1 LAAGA
6 LVALALL
13 LFVLPG
19 RRRRDLRARVG
30 QFTPQVAAHS
40 APLLEAASPEQRLA
54 ATERMLARLGWW
66 QSFKENVELAH
77 IQRSAVELVAYDAI
91 ATMLLAALAVAL
103 GAPVLA
109 GLAVFVGPLGL
120 RLFVRHRLRR
130 QRDLFGEQLGGF
142 LDELSSSLRAG
153 HGLVAALATSVRNA
167 PEPSRTEWGKV
178 VTDETL
184 GLALDDAMRSLA
196 RRMAS
201 DDVEQ
206 VALVASLHQRTG
218 GNLAEVL
225 DRVADGV
232 RERIELRRQLRTLSA
247 QAQMSRW
254 ILTGL
259 PVALMLVMLVVNR
272 SYMRPLF
279 TTVGGFIA
287 LGAAALLLTVG
298 SLIMRKLT
306 EIEV

>member
-1 LAAGA
+1 
-6 LVALALL
+6 
-13 LFVLPG
+13 
-19 RRRRDLRARVG
+19 
-30 QFTPQVAAHS
+30 
-40 APLLEAASPEQRLA
+40 
-54 ATERMLARLGWW
+54 
-66 QSFKENVELAH
+66 
-77 IQRSAVELVAYDAI
+77 
-91 ATMLLAALAVAL
+91 MLLAALAVAL

-109 GLAVFVGPLGL
+109 VLAVLVGPLCL
-120 RLFVRHRLRR
+120 RLLVRHRLRK
-130 QRDLFGEQLGGF
+130 QRNLFGEQLGGF

-206 VALVASLHQRTG
+206 VALVATLHQRTG

-259 PVALMLVMLVVNR
+259 PVALMLVMLLVNR

-279 TTVGGFIA
+279 TTVGGFVA